1 MNTHCL
7 SARWPSSF
15 APKIKTK
22 LKDFSGE
29 RLEKI
34 NSPRSVDFSPG
45 SYTIIIFN
53 LGRGS
58 IKHVVTLTKI
68 QSAREASHYLTLMD
82 NCKIFYSHVFVF
94 V

>member
-1 MNTHCL
+1 MNTHCP

-53 LGRGS
+53 LRRGS